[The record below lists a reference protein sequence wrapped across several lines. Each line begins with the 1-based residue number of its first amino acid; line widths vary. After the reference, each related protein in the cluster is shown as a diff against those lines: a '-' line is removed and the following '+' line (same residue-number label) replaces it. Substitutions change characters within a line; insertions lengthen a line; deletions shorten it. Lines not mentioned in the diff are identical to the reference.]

1 FGSTRLMTDGHRRFT
16 PTTLGFGTSLHLT
29 FSAKKFF
36 QRYQRGSPMDSP
48 RHSQTAGSPSAPAE
62 EHLLLRVL
70 IVEDHADTAATT
82 AMLLRLCGHDCQI
95 APSGEAALQ
104 AVATYQPDVVLLDIG
119 LPGLNGLEVA
129 RRLREQAGCRR
140 PFLIAITGYDRDEDS
155 RRSSDAV

>member
-1 FGSTRLMTDGHRRFT
+1 MDNPRR
-16 PTTLGFGTSLHLT
+16 
-29 FSAKKFF
+29 
-36 QRYQRGSPMDSP
+36 
-48 RHSQTAGSPSAPAE
+48 SQTAGSPSAPAE

-140 PFLIAITGYDRDEDS
+140 PFLITITGYDREEDR
-155 RRSSDAV
+155 RRSSEAGIDLHLVKPLDSAQLENVLTRFKQLFETRAASPELFQE